1 MSLCTIVISDTLLA
15 PYSKPSRDMSFFP
28 IDYNDW
34 MVALTSDPPAINFD
48 VKFQFVN
55 KQGEVQGEVLGHKML
70 LALASPVF
78 R

>member
-1 MSLCTIVISDTLLA
+1 
-15 PYSKPSRDMSFFP
+15 MSFFP